1 MPSADVP
8 PVGRTERPALSPDSV
23 QASLFRMSSLPEE
36 MPGGGLGDSV
46 LPGRWRRAPVALV
59 GMGLVV
65 VAVALVL
72 VPPDKVLGD
81 NVRMVFF
88 HGAVTWTG
96 IVMTVLAGLL
106 GLGHLALGRPGASSL
121 WRALSLAALFW
132 TLSLSIS
139 FPVMRS
145 TWGGVLWNEPKLLM
159 SAEVVSSLLLAWAVS
174 LLVGRARVTAVLAFV
189 AALVMVT
196 LLVVTPGAFHP
207 DNPIVSSG
215 DLGYIGTFGALVGGL
230 LCVTG
235 GIITAGRERVRH
247 SSTAS

>member
-1 MPSADVP
+1 V
-8 PVGRTERPALSPDSV
+8 
-23 QASLFRMSSLPEE
+23 
-36 MPGGGLGDSV
+36 
-46 LPGRWRRAPVALV
+46 
-59 GMGLVV
+59 GLVV
-65 VAVALVL
+65 VAAAFVF

-81 NVRMVFF
+81 SVRMVFF

-106 GLGHLALGRPGASSL
+106 GVGHLARGRPGVSPV

-132 TLSLSIS
+132 TISLSIS

-159 SAEVVSSLLLAWAVS
+159 SAEVVSTLLVAWAVS
-174 LLVGRARVTAVLAFV
+174 LLVGRPRATAALAV
-189 AALVMVT
+189 AAALVMVA
-196 LLVVTPGAFHP
+196 LLVFTPGAFHP
-207 DNPIVSSG
+207 DNPIMSSG
-215 DLGYIGTFGALVGGL
+215 DLGFIGTFGALVAGL

-235 GIITAGRERVRH
+235 GIIIAGRGRVRR